1 MSSNEIQKLIEERRR
16 IDEKIRELRKRS
28 VQTDNAKLYFE
39 HYPTIR
45 QDEWCVSVKV
55 HKLDGADASTKDTWR
70 SIIRGYDKESVINEI
85 IPIITTLTNLYQKC
99 TEELISEKYAEE
111 T

>member
-1 MSSNEIQKLIEERRR
+1 MSSNEIQKLIEERKR
-16 IDEKIRELRKRS
+16 IDAKIRELKKRS
-28 VQTDNAKLYFE
+28 TQTDNAKLYFE

-70 SIIRGYDKESVINEI
+70 SIIRGHDKESVVNEI
-85 IPIITTLTNLYQKC
+85 IPIITELTELYRRCAK
-99 TEELISEKYAEE
+99 ELIEE
-111 T
+111 TKDD